1 MIEPAYCTKAVITS
15 DAKVGNSDNQNNRV
29 EDTPTGLIIVKDAE
43 ANIPDSDN
51 TAIED
56 TNYRADI
63 TQHDNE
69 IIITIRK
76 PVYTKSSAQPET
88 LMPTPK
94 LEEEPVKE
102 IELEMPPEELQNAE
116 DLNKIIPDEISIKE
130 VIHTVVKG
138 DTLWAIAKNYV
149 NDPFLYPE
157 LARLSNIKNPHRIY
171 PGNRVRI
178 LCYRELTLFESNQVT
193 K

>member
-1 MIEPAYCTKAVITS
+1 
-15 DAKVGNSDNQNNRV
+15 
-29 EDTPTGLIIVKDAE
+29 LIIVKDAE

-63 TQHDNE
+63 TQHDNG

-76 PVYTKSSAQPET
+76 SVYTKSSAQPET

-102 IELEMPPEELQNAE
+102 IELEKPPKEL
-116 DLNKIIPDEISIKE
+116 
-130 VIHTVVKG
+130 
-138 DTLWAIAKNYV
+138 
-149 NDPFLYPE
+149 
-157 LARLSNIKNPHRIY
+157 
-171 PGNRVRI
+171 
-178 LCYRELTLFESNQVT
+178 
-193 K
+193 